1 MSFNRLDPSDFVVS
15 TDAISSTL
23 FSNNSPSLTS
33 AFTSSAQVASSTG
46 NYYVNVYNAATT
58 QSIQFAIAY
67 GNEVGSGSLVY
78 NTAVDGKSPTGTIW
92 GQWQD
97 LVLGDENTRFV
108 FGNVTSSEFFALPME
123 RARYK
128 DSLFLGS
135 LTLSLSGSSGSIQ
148 LTDNSNYVTAVSF
161 CEAGRVFQ
169 LITGSAGIR
178 ATINQPRNTVDG
190 YSANSGSYGWLLPD
204 IGTILLNP
212 MALADFAVSG
222 GIGLAYSGSY
232 AWSNQVKVS
241 TGSQTPVTSANI
253 SLFNAITRSMAQ
265 IASNAGDF
273 YLNAQ
278 ESITSDFI
286 FVRPRSSE
294 FNYSE
299 NPSFISGSTG
309 EVLYPSFINNPQT
322 YITTVGLYN
331 DNNELL
337 AVAKLSRPLPKDF
350 TKEALIRV
358 KLDF

>member
-1 MSFNRLDPSDFVVS
+1 MSFNRFDLSDFVVS
-15 TDAISSTL
+15 TDSISSTL
-23 FSNNSPSLTS
+23 WSTNAPSLTVI
-33 AFTSSAQVASSTG
+33 ATSSNQVAGASGNFFTNIYDNTTG
-46 NYYVNVYNAATT
+46 SV
-58 QSIQFAIAY
+58 QFAITY
-67 GNEVGSGSLVY
+67 GNSNGSGSLAY
-78 NTAVDGKSPTGTIW
+78 NTAVNGYSPTSTIF

-97 LVLGDENTRFV
+97 LVIGDENTNFT
-108 FGNVTSSEFFALPME
+108 FGTITSSEFYALSFE

-135 LTLSLSGSSGSIQ
+135 LSLTLSGSSGSIT
-148 LTDNSNYVTAVSF
+148 LTDNSNYVSAVQF
-161 CEAGRVFQ
+161 NEAGRVFQ
-169 LITGSAGIR
+169 LITGSTGVK
-178 ATINQPRNTVDG
+178 ATISSRNTADG
-190 YSANSGSYGWLLPD
+190 FSSTSGSYGWFLPD

-212 MALADFAVSG
+212 KALGTPLPSG
-222 GIGLAYSGSY
+222 GIGFLYSGS
-232 AWSNQVKVS
+232 A
-241 TGSQTPVTSANI
+241 TSSAAPTISPNTAMYLSISGGMALSGIAN
-253 SLFNAITRSMAQ
+253 
-265 IASNAGDF
+265 DF
-273 YLNAQ
+273 YINSQ

-309 EVLYPSFINNPQT
+309 EVVFSGFINNPQT

-331 DNNELL
+331 DTSQLL